1 MQCLRSILR
10 LMNRTVQPPSLSP
23 TKLSTSF
30 IININILTRII
41 THDQFKRELIQ
52 GYIQS
57 HTTLS
62 KRPPFNCVG
71 AVTRL
76 AASVSGQFKHE
87 GTTWHVIT
95 DAAGG
100 TLDVPVWIRLLKI
113 ETVSVR
119 VRLEAG
125 ISCVAIVL
133 RSCKHHEVC
142 QCDKI

>member
-1 MQCLRSILR
+1 MLI
-10 LMNRTVQPPSLSP
+10 
-23 TKLSTSF
+23 F
-30 IININILTRII
+30 ISINILTRII

-71 AVTRL
+71 GVTRL
-76 AASVSGQFKHE
+76 AASMSGQFKHE

-100 TLDVPVWIRLLKI
+100 TLDVPVWIQLLKI

-133 RSCKHHEVC
+133 RSCKHHEDIKLNNVFRY
-142 QCDKI
+142 DKNLIFSLSNISMSNIG